1 MDNMKNILFMAINM
15 NVGGTEKALLTMIN
29 ELSKE
34 KYKVTVL
41 LLEKYG
47 GFLNQ
52 IPDWVHIK
60 YVSEYKELKKYIN
73 EPPQNLTK
81 ELLRKKEYINAFK
94 LSLNYFIS
102 KIRDDISYYYK
113 YLLRNVDYLEEEY
126 DIAVAYAGP
135 MDFIT
140 YFVANKIIA
149 TKKVQWI
156 HFDISKIGFNKKF
169 AENAY
174 SKFHKIF
181 VVSEEGKSK
190 INSLIPSLSNKTEVF
205 SNIISSNFVEE
216 MAVSEDGF
224 KDDYRGIRIL
234 TVGRLSKE
242 KGQDITIPVL
252 ERLRKD
258 GYEVKWYCIG
268 EGVMRKE
275 LEYMIKNKS
284 LQENYILLGS
294 KTNPYPFMK
303 ECDIYVQSSRHEGYC
318 ITLAEARCFNN
329 PIVTTNFTGASEQI
343 KNGKTGLIVNFNEDE
358 IYKAIKRIITDKKL
372 RSLMK
377 SNLAEDLIDTTREI
391 EKFDF

>member
-1 MDNMKNILFMAINM
+1 MKSILFMAINM
-15 NVGGTEKALLTMIN
+15 NIGGTEKALLTMIN

-47 GFLNQ
+47 GFLDQ
-52 IPDWVHIK
+52 IPKWVQVK

-81 ELLRKKEYINAFK
+81 ELLKKKEYINAFK
-94 LSLNYFIS
+94 LFLNYFLS
-102 KIRDDISYYYK
+102 KITKDISYYYK
-113 YLLRNVDYLEEEY
+113 YLSKNIKNIEDEY

-140 YFVANKIIA
+140 YFVVNRIKAKKKI
-149 TKKVQWI
+149 QWI
-156 HFDISKIGFNKKF
+156 HFDITKVGFNKKF
-169 AENAY
+169 AEKIY
-174 SKFHKIF
+174 SKFDKIF
-181 VVSEEGKSK
+181 VVSREGKNK
-190 INSLIPSLSNKTEVF
+190 VDSLIPSLKNRTEVF
-205 SNIISSNFVEE
+205 FNIISSDFVNK
-216 MAVSEDGF
+216 MANKDEGF
-224 KDDYRGIRIL
+224 TDDFDGIRIL

-252 ERLRKD
+252 ERLRKE

-268 EGVMRKE
+268 EGGMRRE
-275 LEYMIKNKS
+275 IEDMIKNRNLK
-284 LQENYILLGS
+284 ENYILLGS

-343 KNGKTGLIVNFNEDE
+343 KSGKTGLIVNFNEDE
-358 IYKAIKRIITDKKL
+358 IYMAIKRIITDKKL
-372 RSLMK
+372 RNLMK
-377 SNLAEDLIDTTREI
+377 SDLVEDLVDTTEET